1 MKPKKGLKLKERFLA
16 IHNPEELDDIT
27 LFRYA
32 GTFLGMWHID
42 GYFLLVDNIIIDSGN
57 PNYSREEMLSFLK
70 TLDKNREWT
79 ILNTHMHEDHV
90 GGNRL
95 IQDELGAEVYSP
107 ESVRDFSFVS
117 GLMDLFWGR
126 PEMFSYNLI
135 DREIYTTDRG
145 RKIEVIPAPGHS
157 PEHTVYRIM
166 PDDIIYSGDAIP
178 VPTRKR
184 YVTLGEDYVAELES
198 LKKMMKYAESGT
210 NFISAHHGVVKD
222 SKKLIQARISGMS
235 DVVNKVCEL
244 AAAGVTNVE
253 QIGLKV
259 FGKPEFLYS
268 KLGNQLRC
276 REDWAIQSI
285 LDKLYLPD
293 DGNTN

>member
-1 MKPKKGLKLKERFLA
+1 MKPKKGFKLKERFLA
-16 IHNPEELDDIT
+16 IENPGELDEIT

-32 GTFLGMWHID
+32 GTFLGLWHID
-42 GYFLLVDNIIIDSGN
+42 GYFLLVDNIFIDSGN

-70 TLDKNREWT
+70 TLDKKREWT

-95 IQDELGAEVYSP
+95 IQNELGAAVYSP
-107 ESVRDFSFVS
+107 ESVCDFSFVS

-126 PEMFSYNLI
+126 PEMFRYNML
-135 DREIYTTDRG
+135 DRQIYTTDRG

-184 YVTLGEDYVAELES
+184 YVTLGEDYVTELES
-198 LKKMMKYAESGT
+198 LKKMMKYAETGT
-210 NFISAHHGVVKD
+210 RFISAHHGVVKD
-222 SKKLIQARISGMS
+222 SKKLIEARIAGMS
-235 DVVNKVCEL
+235 DVVNKVGEL

-285 LDKLYLPD
+285 LDKFD
-293 DGNTN
+293 ISVDGFIN